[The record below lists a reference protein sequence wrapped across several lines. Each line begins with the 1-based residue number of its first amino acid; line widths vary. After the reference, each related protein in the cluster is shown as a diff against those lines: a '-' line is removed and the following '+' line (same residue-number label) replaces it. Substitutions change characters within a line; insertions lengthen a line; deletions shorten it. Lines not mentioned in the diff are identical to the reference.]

1 MRERATHMHYVGGQ
15 NYSLLW
21 ERERERERDGKP
33 IPRVFLCSLSH
44 EKNATALRLKNYKLM
59 LQDE

>member
-21 ERERERERDGKP
+21 ERERERWKTDSES
-33 IPRVFLCSLSH
+33 FSLLALSH